1 MVTVSFAKQKPTK
14 AKVDAL
20 AVFATKSDD
29 GVSPLAD
36 ARAAAEAAEVDLDAA
51 LAGLSAKGDTGE
63 VSRLPVRGKLG
74 CDLLLVVG
82 LGSADA
88 VDAEALRA
96 AAGAAAGAAQRDA
109 TLAVTVPA
117 RVGPDDDA
125 ARAQALTEGAALGSY
140 AFTSYRTKTDDLPR
154 LAAIEVLAGEEVDDK
169 AVERGVATGTVTAR
183 ATQVARDLVNEP
195 PQAKRPPDLAD
206 RIVSL
211 AKDAGLKSKVLD
223 EKDLAK
229 GGFGGILGVGQGS
242 QAPPRLVELTHDP
255 LRASGHLVLVGK
267 GITFDSGGLSLKT
280 SSGMA
285 WMKAD
290 MGGAA
295 AVVGAMVAI
304 AALAPK
310 VKVTALLPLAEN
322 LPSGTAYRVSD
333 VLTHYGGT
341 TVEVLNT
348 DAEGRLILADALAY
362 AAESDP
368 DAIVDVATLTGAQI
382 TALGKKVSALMSVDD
397 ALAEELLTAAEAT
410 GEQTWRLPLVSDY
423 REHLKSSVADLKNIG
438 KAGEAGSIVAGLFLK
453 EFTAGQAWAHLD
465 VAGTAFS
472 EDGNGPYTAKG
483 GTGVPARTLVQWVVD
498 RAES

>member
-1 MVTVSFAKQKPTK
+1 MATVSFAKHKPTK
-14 AKVDAL
+14 AKADAV
-20 AVFATKSDD
+20 AVFVTKSDD
-29 GVSPLAD
+29 GPVPLAD
-36 ARAAAEAAEVDLDAA
+36 ARAAAEAAGLDLASA
-51 LAGLSAKGDTGE
+51 LAGLSAKGEVGE
-63 VSRLPVRGKLG
+63 VSRLPARGRLG

-88 VDAEALRA
+88 VDAEALRKA
-96 AAGAAAGAAQRDA
+96 GGAAAGAAQRDA
-109 TLAVTVPA
+109 TLALTVPGD
-117 RVGPDDDA
+117 VGPADHA
-125 ARAQALTEGAALGSY
+125 TRAQALAEGAALGSY
-140 AFTSYRTKTDDLPR
+140 AFTTYRTKTDDLPR
-154 LAAIEVLAGEEVDDK
+154 LTAIELLAGEDADDK
-169 AVERGVATGTVTAR
+169 AVQRGVETGAATAR

-195 PQAKRPPDLAD
+195 PQAKRPPELAD
-206 RIVSL
+206 RIVAL
-211 AKDAGLKSKVLD
+211 AKDAGLKAKVLD

-255 LRASGHLVLVGK
+255 LRASGHVTLVGK
-267 GITFDSGGLSLKT
+267 GITFDSGGLSLKP

-295 AVVGAMVAI
+295 AVVGAMVAL
-304 AALAPK
+304 AALAPR

-333 VLTHYGGT
+333 VLTHYDGT
-341 TVEVLNT
+341 TVEVMNT

-362 AAESDP
+362 ATESEP

-382 TALGKKVSALMSVDD
+382 TALGKRVSALMSVDD
-397 ALAEELLTAAEAT
+397 ALAEELLAAADAT

-423 REHLKSSVADLKNIG
+423 REHLKSPVADLKNIG
-438 KAGEAGSIVAGLFLK
+438 KAGEAGTIVAGLFLK
-453 EFTAGQAWAHLD
+453 EFVGDATWAHLD

-483 GTGVPARTLVQWVVD
+483 GTGVPARTLVQWVRD
-498 RAES
+498 RAQD